1 MEDPIAM
8 HHWRGPRAFGNRYE
22 GWEPDRA
29 PMVNKEVY
37 FDNKRKKKKNLKFVE
52 REQRLQ
58 MR

>member
-37 FDNKRKKKKNLKFVE
+37 FDNKRKKKKT
-52 REQRLQ
+52 
-58 MR
+58 